1 MSTGS
6 VGTESAKDGAPVR
19 EGTPLVVDPEILG
32 LVRFDAAGLVAV
44 VIQDVAADGVLGVAY
59 MNEES
64 LRLTIETGRVW
75 YWSRSRQE
83 LWRKGDTSGDVQY
96 ARELRVDCDGD
107 ALLLRVDQAG
117 RGNCHTGDWS
127 CFARRTAEGPGAA
140 SSPAAAHR

>member
-1 MSTGS
+1 VSAGAD
-6 VGTESAKDGAPVR
+6 VPQGTS
-19 EGTPLVVDPEILG
+19 LSVDPEVLG

-44 VIQDVAADGVLGVAY
+44 VIQDAAAGDVLGVAY

-83 LWRKGDTSGDVQY
+83 LWRKGDTSGDRQY

-107 ALLLRVDQAG
+107 ALLLRVDQEG
-117 RGNCHTGDWS
+117 RGNCHTGEWS
-127 CFARRTAEGPGAA
+127 CFARRIAHGPGAA
-140 SSPAAAHR
+140 TSPAAAHR

>member
-1 MSTGS
+1 VSNEP
-6 VGTESAKDGAPVR
+6 VGTESANEGTAVPD
-19 EGTPLVVDPEILG
+19 GTPLVADPEILG

-44 VIQDVAADGVLGVAY
+44 VIQDAEADGVLGVAY

-107 ALLLRVDQAG
+107 ALLLRVDQCG

-127 CFARRTAEGPGAA
+127 CFARRIAEGPGAA
-140 SSPAAAHR
+140 TSPAAAHR